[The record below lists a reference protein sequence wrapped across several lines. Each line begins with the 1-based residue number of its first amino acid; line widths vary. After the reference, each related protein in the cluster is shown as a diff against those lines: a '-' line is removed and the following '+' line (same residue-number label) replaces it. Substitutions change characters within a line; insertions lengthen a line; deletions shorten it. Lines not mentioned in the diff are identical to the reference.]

1 MAPAWLNALNK
12 GTARFTTPVM
22 CPRPGEII
30 MVHVTFITPS
40 GVVTTLDGDVGQSVM
55 DIGKRAG
62 VENIIGECGGSAA
75 CATCHVHVDPAW
87 IDMVGP
93 PSQDEWDMLDFAH
106 GKREDSRL
114 SCQIRLRPALDGL
127 VVHTPERQG

>member
-1 MAPAWLNALNK
+1 
-12 GTARFTTPVM
+12 
-22 CPRPGEII
+22 

-93 PSQDEWDMLDFAH
+93 PSQDEWEMLDFAH